1 MIYTKNQYYVADN
14 KTISDEDL
22 KEGIRIAN
30 ECNTIV
36 NIIWSGPGWPWY
48 PSEKNGYSIDIAPG
62 SDFDELKSKLPKVY
76 GI

>member
-30 ECNTIV
+30 ETNIIV
-36 NIIWSGPGWPWY
+36 NIRWSGPGWQWY
-48 PSEKNGYSIDIAPG
+48 PSEKNAYSIDIEPG
-62 SDFDELKSKLPKVY
+62 SNFEELKEQLPKIY